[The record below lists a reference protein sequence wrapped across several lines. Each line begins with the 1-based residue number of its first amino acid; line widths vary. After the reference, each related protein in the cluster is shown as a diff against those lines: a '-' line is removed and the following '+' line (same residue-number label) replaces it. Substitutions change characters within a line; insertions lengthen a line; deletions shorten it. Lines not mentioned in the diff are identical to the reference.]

1 MSEYYSSQIGVVT
14 FLDVLGWKGIWRR
27 KDNAINEL
35 EQLVS
40 NIEKDSATFERGI
53 STKSTKTMIV
63 SDTIVIF
70 TPADKSNISKI
81 IELHGRICQKAIPNS
96 IKKGIPIRGAISFGD
111 VVLSDK
117 NNIFA
122 GTAID
127 EAASWHEMSEW
138 IGVFLTPSAL
148 FRYSFSDNN
157 YLVKFKPPLK
167 NNIDLDTF
175 SVVWLD
181 KEEMEMKINDVKN
194 DLTKLAPIVPEI
206 VIKFTNT
213 IQFLEELKKRY
224 EKESE

>member
-1 MSEYYSSQIGVVT
+1 MSENYSAQIGVVT
-14 FLDVLGWKGIWRR
+14 FLDVLGWKGIWQR

-40 NIEKDSATFERGI
+40 NIQKDSSTFERGI
-53 STKSTKTMIV
+53 STKPTKTIIV

-70 TPADKSNISKI
+70 TPTEKSNISKI

-96 IKKGIPIRGAISFGD
+96 IKKGIPIRGATSFGD
-111 VVLSDK
+111 VVLSDE

-148 FRYSFSDNN
+148 FSYSNTDSNF
-157 YLVKFKPPLK
+157 LVKYKPPLK
-167 NNIDLDTF
+167 KNIDLDTF
-175 SVVWLD
+175 SVVWLE
-181 KEEMEMKINDVKN
+181 KEDMEMKINNVKK
-194 DLTKLAPIVPEI
+194 DLTKLAPIIPEI
-206 VIKFTNT
+206 VIKFTNS
-213 IQFLEELKKRY
+213 IQFLEELKKKY
-224 EKESE
+224 EEVTE